1 MNRKATE
8 PHPPAHGWTKLGHAV
23 HARAVDH
30 LPGDTAYARFN
41 KWVAIKVTTGVG
53 SMTCAY
59 VFSMVALLS
68 LPAILSQFYV
78 FHSTFPNWL
87 VKASLIAL
95 VSWVAQTY
103 IQLVLLSVIIVGQ
116 NIQSAAS
123 DARAAKTFEDT
134 ERALDLLNLETQGGL
149 RDAVDI
155 ILAALGKAQLSETFP
170 TG

>member
-1 MNRKATE
+1 MAETAT
-8 PHPPAHGWTKLGHAV
+8 PQPTHGWTKLGQAV
-23 HARAVDH
+23 HAHTIDH
-30 LPGDTAYARFN
+30 MPTNNAYARFN
-41 KWVAIKVTTGVG
+41 KWLAIKVTTGVG

-59 VFSMVALLS
+59 IFSVIALIS
-68 LPAILSQFYV
+68 LPAILSQFQA

-95 VSWVAQTY
+95 VSWIAQTY

-134 ERALDLLNLETQGGL
+134 ELLVDRLDEHTAGGIKTLLDRLDQIQACL
-149 RDAVDI
+149 PPV
-155 ILAALGKAQLSETFP
+155 
-170 TG
+170 